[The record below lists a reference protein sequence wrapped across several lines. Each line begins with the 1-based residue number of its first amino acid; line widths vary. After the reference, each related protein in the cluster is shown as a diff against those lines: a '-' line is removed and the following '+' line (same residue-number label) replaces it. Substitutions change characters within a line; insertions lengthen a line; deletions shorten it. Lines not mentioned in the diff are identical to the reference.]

1 MSINN
6 ALIHASQEVL
16 RSYLAPE
23 LAEKLTEEILERAR
37 PEIESA
43 ITALAGF
50 DFAKPA
56 GARAKVSPR
65 QTAKAAKAPR
75 ERRSKEAKV
84 PSGHEDYS
92 TPPVVSVEN
101 YATEAEPN

>member
-6 ALIHASQEVL
+6 ALVHAANEVL

-37 PEIESA
+37 PEIEA
-43 ITALAGF
+43 AMTALAGF

-56 GARAKVSPR
+56 AARAKASSG
-65 QTAKAAKAPR
+65 QKAKAAKASSR
-75 ERRSKEAKV
+75 KSKAASA
-84 PSGHEDYS
+84 PSGNEDFS
-92 TPPVVSVEN
+92 TPPVVTVEN
-101 YATEAEPN
+101 YAAEAEPN

>member
-1 MSINN
+1 MSINK
-6 ALIHASQEVL
+6 ALLHAAQEVL

-43 ITALAGF
+43 MTAMAGF
-50 DFAKPA
+50 DFAKSA

-65 QTAKAAKAPR
+65 QAAKATGTR
-75 ERRSKEAKV
+75 GRKSKEAGA
-84 PSGHEDYS
+84 PNGNEDFS
-92 TPPVVSVEN
+92 SPPVVSVEN
-101 YATEAEPN
+101 YASEPN

>member
-6 ALIHASQEVL
+6 ALVHAAQEVL

-43 ITALAGF
+43 MTAMAGF
-50 DFAKPA
+50 DFAKPT
-56 GARAKVSPR
+56 GARAKVPAR
-65 QTAKAAKAPR
+65 QVVKAAGTRGRKG
-75 ERRSKEAKV
+75 KEAGT
-84 PSGHEDYS
+84 PEGNEDFS

-101 YATEAEPN
+101 YAAEPN